1 MPRLRKGAVG
11 MPKRRKSV
19 VGTTKSDE
27 TDTAAVME
35 AAEAPPPEPQM
46 DNSQIVVLGPE
57 TGFAC

>member
-1 MPRLRKGAVG
+1 